1 MQNVLVTILC
11 HDRPGIIYQVSR
23 ILADC
28 RLNIIEVSQTTLLG
42 EFAGLFSCALPQGT
56 ELKDI
61 NQALERELAESGLIH
76 VIREITSDE
85 PPLISPAT
93 HEPYVVTVRGRD
105 RHGLIPE
112 FAGVMSSFDINIDTL
127 RAVSL
132 PSQEDQA
139 EKKVV
144 MFFELS
150 VPKSVNQSAL
160 RQALDLA
167 ADSLNME
174 MSLQHRNIFEAI
186 HRL

>member
-11 HDRPGIIYQVSR
+11 RDRPGIIYQVSR
-23 ILADC
+23 ILADS

-42 EFAGLFSCALPQGT
+42 EFAGLFSCALPEGV
-56 ELKDI
+56 ELCGVK
-61 NQALERELAESGLIH
+61 QSLERELADSGLIH

-85 PPLISPAT
+85 SPLVSPAS
-93 HEPYVVTVRGRD
+93 HEPYVVTVRGGD
-105 RHGLIPE
+105 RHGIIPE
-112 FAGVMSSFDINIDTL
+112 FAGVMSGFDINIDTL

-132 PSQEDQA
+132 TSPEARA

-167 ADSLNME
+167 ADGLDME
-174 MSLQHRNIFEAI
+174 MSLQHRDIFEAI

>member
-1 MQNVLVTILC
+1 MRNVLVTILC
-11 HDRPGIIYQVSR
+11 RDHPGIIYKVSR

-42 EFAGLFSCALPQGT
+42 EFAGLFSCALPEGA
-56 ELKDI
+56 EFKDVHE
-61 NQALERELAESGLIH
+61 ALERELAESGLAH
-76 VIREITSDE
+76 VIREITAAE
-85 PPLISPAT
+85 PAIISPAT

-112 FAGVMSSFDINIDTL
+112 FAGVMSGFDINIDTL

-132 PSQEDQA
+132 PSPEDQ
-139 EKKVV
+139 KKVV

-167 ADSLNME
+167 ADSLDME
-174 MSLQHRNIFEAI
+174 MSLQHRDIFEAI

>member
-11 HDRPGIIYQVSR
+11 RDRPGIIYQASR

-28 RLNIIEVSQTTLLG
+28 RLSIIEVSQTTLLG
-42 EFAGLFSCALPQGT
+42 EFAGLFSCALPEGV
-56 ELKDI
+56 ELCDV
-61 NQALERELAESGLIH
+61 NQDLERKLAESGLIH
-76 VIREITSDE
+76 VIREITPGAL
-85 PPLISPAT
+85 PPVSPAS

-112 FAGVMSSFDINIDTL
+112 FAGTMSGFDINIDTL

-132 PSQEDQA
+132 PSLETQT

-160 RQALDLA
+160 RQALDLT
-167 ADSLNME
+167 ADSLGME
-174 MSLQHRNIFEAI
+174 MSLQHRDIFEAI

>member
-1 MQNVLVTILC
+1 MQNILVTILC
-11 HDRPGIIYQVSR
+11 RDHPGIIYQVSR

-28 RLNIIEVSQTTLLG
+28 RLHIIEVSQTTLLG
-42 EFAGLFSCALPQGT
+42 EFAGLFSCALPEGLSLQ
-56 ELKDI
+56 DA
-61 NQALERELAESGLIH
+61 NQALERELSDSEWVH
-76 VIREITSDE
+76 VVREITADK
-85 PPLISPAT
+85 PPLISPST

-105 RHGLIPE
+105 RPGLIPE

-127 RAVSL
+127 RSISL
-132 PSQEDQA
+132 PLIQDQA

-160 RQALDLA
+160 RQALDLT
-167 ADSLNME
+167 ADGLDME
-174 MSLQHRNIFEAI
+174 ISLQHRDIFETI